1 MIAFKT
7 QLTAVAIL
15 LAASLAPQSSAY
27 AQSSEDLFST
37 FGQTEISCD
46 TLIVAGFG
54 GKLDVSL
61 ADATPVRFDIDAC
74 KKLFQPTTIGA
85 ISKPGREFFAKGA
98 ALTAAQSAPY
108 ENEASEAAL
117 SKLKLELEALPFAEI
132 QQALIRS
139 VEPLKAI
146 CNALKTVPAIEA
158 GRTCI
163 FGMPKG
169 KTVEPLLNAFFF
181 GGLTGSESLCKRFG
195 VSVDTRV
202 APEFAG
208 FLDSSGKLRSW
219 ESARKALLAN
229 GFQCPDKGSD
239 AGCEKLFLQVTSVK
253 DDTGQMSTIVLPRLL
268 SVYSGKWQVIGPGPH
283 AGRNCPPAKQS
294 DAVDPFS
301 CPASPAR
308 GDDSGLCATGEDWHI
323 WYAMGML
330 FNKIPE

>member
-15 LAASLAPQSSAY
+15 LAVSLAPQSSAY

-37 FGQTEISCD
+37 FGQTEISCY

-54 GKLDVSL
+54 GKLDVSH

-74 KKLFQPTTIGA
+74 KKLFQPTTIGTLA
-85 ISKPGREFFAKGA
+85 KPGREFFAKGA

-117 SKLKLELEALPFAEI
+117 SKLRLELEALPFAEI
-132 QQALIRS
+132 QQALMRS
-139 VEPLKAI
+139 VEPI
-146 CNALKTVPAIEA
+146 TALCMALQTVPAIKA

-169 KTVEPLLNAFFF
+169 KSVEPLLNAFFF
-181 GGLTGSESLCKRFG
+181 GGLTGSESVCKRFG
-195 VSVDTRV
+195 VAVEPRV
-202 APEFAG
+202 TPEFAG
-208 FLDSSGKLRSW
+208 FLDGGGRLGSW
-219 ESARKALLAN
+219 ESTRKELLAN

-239 AGCEKLFLQVTSVK
+239 AGCGKLFLQVTAGK
-253 DDTGQMSTIVLPRLL
+253 DDAGQMYTVVFPRLL
-268 SVYSGKWQVIGPGPH
+268 SVYTGKWQAIGPGPH
-283 AGRNCPPAKQS
+283 IGPNCPSAKQS
-294 DAVDPFS
+294 DAFDPAP

-308 GDDSGLCATGEDWHI
+308 GDDSGLCAMGEDWHT
-323 WYAMGML
+323 WYGMAAL
-330 FNKIPE
+330 FNKISE